1 MPRSTKKPPYTPE
14 YLLKKV
20 EAMAASN
27 KNHPIKVW
35 CRNAV
40 IVPAMVGYTFAVHN
54 GKEFVPVLVS
64 AAIVGKKLGE
74 FAPTRLFRGHV
85 GDKKGK

>member
-20 EAMAASN
+20 EAMAASG
-27 KNHPIKVW
+27 KNHPIKTW
-35 CRNAV
+35 ARNAM
-40 IVPAMVGYTFAVHN
+40 IIPAMIGYIFAVHN
-54 GKEFVPVLVS
+54 GKEFVTVLVT
-64 AAIVGKKLGE
+64 ADRVGKKLGE
-74 FAPTRLFRGHV
+74 FSITRTFRGHV